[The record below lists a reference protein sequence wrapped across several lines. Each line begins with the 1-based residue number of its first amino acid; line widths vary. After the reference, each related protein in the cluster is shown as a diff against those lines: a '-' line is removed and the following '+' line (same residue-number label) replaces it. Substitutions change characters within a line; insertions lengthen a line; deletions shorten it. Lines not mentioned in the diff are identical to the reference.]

1 MNNSEENVHKSEN
14 FTESSGIQRV
24 MSNDLFG
31 LRMLHL
37 FSVPACMFAE
47 STAQSVYV
55 FMYRGWNFFIDT
67 MIHLY
72 IQ

>member
-14 FTESSGIQRV
+14 FTESSEIQRV
-24 MSNDLFG
+24 MSNDLFR

-55 FMYRGWNFFIDT
+55 FM
-67 MIHLY
+67 
-72 IQ
+72 